1 VALAEQAEEEAGEEE
16 VVVKNKTK
24 AHFVKEE

>member
-1 VALAEQAEEEAGEEE
+1 

-24 AHFVKEE
+24 RMQWWIVRYLLS